1 MQIIWAYLHLPS
13 TNQISE
19 MIEKMIFQFGLWQNG
34 SAVPRLQI
42 ALYEKDKQ
50 KSLAAIKEIMRAVNT
65 PWAMS
70 DSPVSYRISHETVK
84 NVWKSFIPMFI
95 AELKTSTEYDFLRDD
110 SEFQKYLADFD
121 EDKVILNNK

>member
-19 MIEKMIFQFGLWQNG
+19 MIEKMISQFGLWQYG

-70 DSPVSYRISHETVK
+70 DSPVFYRIAHETVR

-95 AELKTSTEYDFLRDD
+95 AELKTSASTIFYEMTRSFESIWQTLMKIR
-110 SEFQKYLADFD
+110 SS
-121 EDKVILNNK
+121 

>member
-1 MQIIWAYLHLPS
+1 
-13 TNQISE
+13 
-19 MIEKMIFQFGLWQNG
+19 MIEKMISQFGLWQYG

-50 KSLAAIKEIMRAVNT
+50 KSLVAIKEIMIAGNT
-65 PWAMS
+65 PWTMS
-70 DSPVSYRISHETVK
+70 DSPVFYRIAHETVR

-95 AELKTSTEYDFLRDD
+95 AELRTSAEYDFLRDD
-110 SEFQKYLADFD
+110 SEFRKYLADFD

>member
-1 MQIIWAYLHLPS
+1 
-13 TNQISE
+13 

-34 SAVPRLQI
+34 NAIPRLQI

-50 KSLAAIKEIMRAVNT
+50 KSLSAIKEIMRAVNT

-70 DSPVSYRISHETVK
+70 DSPVFYRIAHETVR

-95 AELKTSTEYDFLRDD
+95 AELRTSAEYDFLRDD

>member
-1 MQIIWAYLHLPS
+1 
-13 TNQISE
+13 
-19 MIEKMIFQFGLWQNG
+19 MIEKMISQFGLWQYG

-70 DSPVSYRISHETVK
+70 DSPVFYRIAHETVR
-84 NVWKSFIPMFI
+84 NVWKSFIPMLI
-95 AELKTSTEYDFLRDD
+95 AELKTSAEYDFLRDD